1 MTPILR
7 ILSTSV
13 RLDAVST
20 CVYYQTTYYTL
31 STYLS
36 TVPPLEKKVSRRGII
51 VCLIAQ
57 SREGDIYFQ
66 ISFFS
71 LTYLFV
77 NLYGHTS
84 LVDNE
89 IFHRTLKIQKI
100 IFKRISLRIFFS
112 HLKANDRQS
121 KEILKRKMTHL
132 EELGTTISQ
141 SITKINGTDARRSYR
156 VLENRLRIY
165 LRNDNI
171 WRNERDS
178 SKLTSRHVPA
188 LFDASVEQL
197 SIKEHATGGG
207 IGTGIQRCMER
218 TLSLST
224 TSLPME

>member
-1 MTPILR
+1 
-7 ILSTSV
+7 
-13 RLDAVST
+13 
-20 CVYYQTTYYTL
+20 
-31 STYLS
+31 
-36 TVPPLEKKVSRRGII
+36 
-51 VCLIAQ
+51 
-57 SREGDIYFQ
+57 
-66 ISFFS
+66 
-71 LTYLFV
+71 
-77 NLYGHTS
+77 
-84 LVDNE
+84 
-89 IFHRTLKIQKI
+89 
-100 IFKRISLRIFFS
+100 
-112 HLKANDRQS
+112 
-121 KEILKRKMTHL
+121 MTHL

-207 IGTGIQRCMER
+207 IGTGIQPCMER

>member
-1 MTPILR
+1 MCLLSNHLLYLKYLPIYR
-7 ILSTSV
+7 
-13 RLDAVST
+13 
-20 CVYYQTTYYTL
+20 
-31 STYLS
+31 S
-36 TVPPLEKKVSRRGII
+36 TVGKKSFTKGNNRVSDCSKSRG
-51 VCLIAQ
+51 
-57 SREGDIYFQ
+57 G
-66 ISFFS
+66 
-71 LTYLFV
+71 YLFSNIIFLFNV
-77 NLYGHTS
+77 PICQHGHTS